1 MTLALTECRECGK
14 QVSTDAKACP
24 HCGTP
29 DPARKKGM
37 SKIAKTFLWILAIGI
52 FGNVITPLIG
62 KKDPV
67 SVGASVATPA
77 APAPAT
83 EISNDELCYRRG
95 GSIATV
101 FLANFKT
108 ATDVGMSA
116 SAMMTNGCQQAV
128 GGKGV
133 SCIREC
139 ESGFKAEAKQV
150 VREITR

>member
-1 MTLALTECRECGK
+1 
-14 QVSTDAKACP
+14 
-24 HCGTP
+24 
-29 DPARKKGM
+29 M

-77 APAPAT
+77 APAPAPAPTT
-83 EISNDELCYRRG
+83 EIANDELCYKRG

-128 GGKGV
+128 GGKGA

>member
-1 MTLALTECRECGK
+1 MALTECRECGK

-77 APAPAT
+77 APAT
-83 EISNDELCYRRG
+83 EIANDELCYKRG
-95 GSIATV
+95 ASIATV

-108 ATDVGMSA
+108 ATDVGMST

-128 GGKGV
+128 GGEGA
-133 SCIREC
+133 SCIRQC
-139 ESGFKAEAKQV
+139 ESGFKAEAKQA

>member
-1 MTLALTECRECGK
+1 VTLALTECRECGK

-37 SKIAKTFLWILAIGI
+37 SKITKTFLWILAIGI
-52 FGNVITPLIG
+52 FGNVITPLLG

-77 APAPAT
+77 APAT
-83 EISNDELCYRRG
+83 EIANDELCYKRG
-95 GSIATV
+95 ASIATV

-128 GGKGV
+128 GREGA
-133 SCIREC
+133 SCIRQC
-139 ESGFKAEAKQV
+139 ELGFKAEAKQT

>member
-1 MTLALTECRECGK
+1 
-14 QVSTDAKACP
+14 
-24 HCGTP
+24 
-29 DPARKKGM
+29 M
-37 SKIAKTFLWILAIGI
+37 SKITKTFLWILAIGI
-52 FGNVITPLIG
+52 FGNVITPLLG

-77 APAPAT
+77 APATA
-83 EISNDELCYRRG
+83 IANDELCYKRG
-95 GSIATV
+95 ASIATV

-128 GGKGV
+128 GGKGA